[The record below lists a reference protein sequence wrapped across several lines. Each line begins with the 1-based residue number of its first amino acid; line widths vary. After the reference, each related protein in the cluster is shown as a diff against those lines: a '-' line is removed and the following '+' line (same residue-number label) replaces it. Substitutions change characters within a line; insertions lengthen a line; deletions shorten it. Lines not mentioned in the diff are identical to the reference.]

1 MRTIALPSRAS
12 WRASSTDV
20 TRGSRSL
27 WVISFQR
34 SSLARF
40 SGVEIAAMTIGF
52 LRTDSPMVNSLS
64 RFDSWSSFSK

>member
-1 MRTIALPSRAS
+1 MRTMALPSLAS
-12 WRASSTDV
+12 LRASSTGV

-40 SGVEIAAMTIGF
+40 SGVEIAAMMIGF
-52 LRTDSPMVNSLS
+52 FWTDSPMVNSLIL
-64 RFDSWSSFSK
+64 FDSWASFSK